1 MKTSLFVRRLI
12 VSTVITAAIV
22 GVAYGLMGVLSNRE
36 VPVRQMSFRE
46 SKKQVSAVPISYESR
61 EISLSGLGKVVSES
75 AIDLVSEVQGE
86 ILRGAFPLKR
96 GQDFSRGQLLFR
108 INDKEARLT
117 YYAQKSNFMT
127 AIAAVL
133 PDLRVDFPDAFTKWQ
148 AYFESMNVESPL
160 ADLPEMSS
168 PKEKVFFTTRDILNQ
183 YYSLKSS
190 EERLDKYRV
199 RAPFSGSFVEVL
211 QEESAVVNP
220 GSRIARIA
228 RSNRLELEV
237 PFKTEDLSFI
247 KRGMAVDVRSE
258 DGTIKW
264 PGKVARVGSTLDP
277 STQTINLYISF
288 NPGNAQ
294 LFEGQ
299 LLRAEVPGSRVKN
312 VMEIP
317 RHAVFN
323 RNQVYL
329 VQDNNRLELATIAIE
344 NIGEDNLLFTG
355 IPAGRMIVTQNL
367 LNAYENMPVSI
378 EGVPE
383 TASQA
388 PKNEDSSKTVSK

>member
-1 MKTSLFVRRLI
+1 MKTTLFVRRLI
-12 VSTVITAAIV
+12 VSAVITAAIV

-46 SKKQVSAVPISYESR
+46 SKKQVNAVPISYESR

-75 AIDLVSEVQGE
+75 AIDLVAEVQGE

-96 GQDFSRGQLLFR
+96 GQNFSRGQLLFR
-108 INDKEARLT
+108 INDREARLT

-148 AYFESMNVESPL
+148 AYFEAMNVESPL

-247 KRGMAVDVRSE
+247 KRGMTVDVRSE

-355 IPAGRMIVTQNL
+355 LPAGRMIVTQNL

-378 EGVPE
+378 EGIPE

-388 PKNEDSSKTVSK
+388 PQNEDSSKAVSK

>member
-1 MKTSLFVRRLI
+1 MKISLFVRRLI
-12 VSTVITAAIV
+12 VSAVITAAIV

-46 SKKQVSAVPISYESR
+46 SKKQVNAVPISYESR

-96 GQDFSRGQLLFR
+96 GQNFSRGQLLFR

-190 EERLDKYRV
+190 EERLGKYRV

-264 PGKVARVGSTLDP
+264 PGKVVRVGSTLDP

-378 EGVPE
+378 EGIPE
-383 TASQA
+383 SVIQAST
-388 PKNEDSSKTVSK
+388 KEDSSKTVTK

>member
-1 MKTSLFVRRLI
+1 MKTTLFVRRLI
-12 VSTVITAAIV
+12 VSAVITAAIV

-46 SKKQVSAVPISYESR
+46 SKKQVNAVPISYESR

-75 AIDLVSEVQGE
+75 AIDLVAEVQGE

-96 GQDFSRGQLLFR
+96 GQNFSRGQLLFR
-108 INDKEARLT
+108 INDREARLT

-148 AYFESMNVESPL
+148 AYFEAMNVESPL

-247 KRGMAVDVRSE
+247 KRGMTVDVRSE

-355 IPAGRMIVTQNL
+355 LPAGRMIVTQNL

-378 EGVPE
+378 EGIPE

-388 PKNEDSSKTVSK
+388 PQNEDSSEAVSK